1 MTCERCGTPLHA
13 GRCPR
18 CGPYTN
24 AARVP
29 ASWAPGGPPADAV
42 RGDERRSAMRYASGW
57 TVAFGVVAL
66 LGTYLVAAVARSHHI
81 ESALNSPDYSAGP
94 HPPPPYMLLLLVPGV
109 LCWAACGVAEVLL
122 ARTLGGDYPPLGPLA
137 WLPVST
143 LPERV
148 RRGLGGVDRKLGAGG
163 GCLAVAAFALVG
175 PLVVVTW
182 SAFTSSATVLW
193 LLCLLAA
200 TVAHLL
206 YVRSRLG
213 TWRRRRLDA

>member
-1 MTCERCGTPLHA
+1 M
-13 GRCPR
+13 
-18 CGPYTN
+18 
-24 AARVP
+24 V
-29 ASWAPGGPPADAV
+29 S
-42 RGDERRSAMRYASGW
+42 ASGW
-57 TVAFGVVAL
+57 TVAFGVVVL
-66 LGTYLVAAVARSHHI
+66 LGTYLVASVARSHHI

-122 ARTLGGDYPPLGPLA
+122 ARTLGRDYPPLGPLA

-143 LPERV
+143 LPARV
-148 RRGLGGVDRKLGAGG
+148 RHGLGGIDRKLSAGG
-163 GCLAVAAFALVG
+163 GCLAVAAFAVVG
-175 PLVVVTW
+175 PLVVATW
-182 SAFTSSATVLW
+182 SVFTSSATVLW

-213 TWRRRRLDA
+213 TWRRRQPDA